1 MAYNYHIMTYT
12 PLETADG
19 TALSVRVKTHLCHAQ
34 EDPTEECAESL
45 NKPPTDGG
53 AFRRHRDQQDRRLQ
67 QRGRFLGKVALS
79 KFACAL
85 LLSFKANYLGT
96 SPFVSVGTIESQ
108 LFKAS

>member
-1 MAYNYHIMTYT
+1 MRKKIPRKNVLNRSISRRR
-12 PLETADG
+12 TAAPSG
-19 TALSVRVKTHLCHAQ
+19 ATAI
-34 EDPTEECAESL
+34 
-45 NKPPTDGG
+45 N
-53 AFRRHRDQQDRRLQ
+53 DRRLQ

-85 LLSFKANYLGT
+85 LLSFKANYLET